1 MSDEKITLGIYG
13 EAIDEIEKH
22 KVPYI
27 VINISKDE
35 LEKKLEYFRDIDDVL
50 EDWDYGG
57 SVDGDLKLLEVNP
70 EVGDRFFHENDTYGE
85 IISVDR
91 ASWATGTLTIM
102 NVIVKNCFT
111 TKYIEELYI
120 NRDTGEEYDS
130 SKVVEL
136 YNEEFPDDEIESVD
150 EIEWG
155 IESGGGINY
164 YRIEDYNRKEVIEN
178 SFE

>member
-13 EAIDEIEKH
+13 EVIDEIEKH

-27 VINISKDE
+27 VINISKEE

-50 EDWDYGG
+50 IDWEHGD
-57 SVDGDLKLLEVNP
+57 SMDGDLKLLEVNP
-70 EVGDRFFHENDTYGE
+70 EVGDSFFYKNDKYGE

-91 ASWATGTLTIM
+91 ASWATGKLTIM
-102 NVIVKNCFT
+102 NVIVTNCLT
-111 TKYIEELYI
+111 TKPIETLYI
-120 NRDTGEEYDS
+120 NRDTGEQYES

-136 YNEEFPDDEIESVD
+136 YNEEFHDDEIESVD

-164 YRIEDYNRKEVIEN
+164 YRAENYNQKEVIEN